1 MLNSMDCL
9 NLKIIYILII
19 GMSIITIVYGVQAYV
34 TFQVNS
40 ERLVESEALRNQVL
54 ASNLIQN
61 LDLFIEGRMI
71 DFQSL
76 EKAKE
81 IRDILKSS
89 NEEFS
94 QIEDLDEYLEQKN
107 PSIENF
113 DRYLPFITQ
122 AVEQKHQN
130 ELTAI
135 IKNYDQT
142 YGFDF
147 AEEFFVTNAYGANV
161 VLIFGVADYVQTDKE
176 WWQKTKDAGAYVG
189 EIEYFPAY
197 GTYAVPLGISI
208 SNESE
213 EFLGNIR
220 VLISIDHLLEDFFKN
235 IQLLEEQNKE
245 VILLNSDG
253 MIIYHN
259 KIIYGENLK
268 VNFMENLTEEEGNF
282 KFSRNDSKEII
293 SYAKSKES
301 SGLGLGWIV
310 ILTEKEEN
318 IISSLED
325 VRNSLALPAIIGA
338 LVTVIIGIIITVFVS
353 NPLTK
358 ITKTYKQL
366 SSGNFDVRLE
376 PSKLHEINLLSNSY
390 NDLSKSLKKLIE
402 TEKDL
407 AEERVKVKN
416 ERLTAI
422 GELSASMAHDM
433 KNPLAVIKTATDVLK
448 RKFKGD
454 DEKIDKLFSNIDI
467 GINRISHQIKDV
479 LEYVRITP
487 ANIKAVRL
495 DQMINTALNTIQIPP
510 NLTIKNSQTNIE
522 LNCDQQKMEIVLINL
537 ILNAVQ
543 AIGDNSGEISITSK
557 EDNLHYEINIENSG
571 PPIPEEL
578 ADKIF
583 EPLFTTK
590 FQGTGLGLATCKNI
604 IEQHGGSILVKN
616 NPTTFTIQFPKDVK
630 VDFENGGKVVKEE

>member
-1 MLNSMDCL
+1 MDCL
-9 NLKIIYILII
+9 HLKIIYILII
-19 GMSIITIVYGVQAYV
+19 GMSITTLVYGIQAYV

-81 IRDILKSS
+81 IRDILNSS
-89 NEEFS
+89 NQEFS
-94 QIEDLDEYLEQKN
+94 QIEDLDEYFDQKN
-107 PSIENF
+107 PPIENF

-147 AEEFFVTNAYGANV
+147 TEEFFITNAYGANV

-176 WWQKTKDAGAYVG
+176 WWQKTKDEGFYVG
-189 EIEYFPAY
+189 QIEYFPAY

-208 SNESE
+208 SNERG

-220 VLISIDHLLEDFFKN
+220 VLISIDHLLEDFLKN

-245 VILLNSDG
+245 VLLVNRDG
-253 MIIYHN
+253 MIIYDN
-259 KIIYGENLK
+259 KIIYGENLT
-268 VNFMENLTEEEGNF
+268 VNFMDNLTEAEGNF
-282 KFSRNDSKEII
+282 KFLRNDSKEII
-293 SYAKSKES
+293 SYAKSKEG
-301 SGLGLGWIV
+301 SGLGLEWIV

-325 VRNSLALPAIIGA
+325 IRNSLALPAIIGS

-353 NPLTK
+353 KPLTK
-358 ITKTYKQL
+358 ITKTYKL
-366 SSGNFDVRLE
+366 LALGNFEFRLK

-390 NDLSKSLKKLIE
+390 NELSKSLKKLIE

-433 KNPLAVIKTATDVLK
+433 KNPLAVIKTGIDVLEK
-448 RKFKGD
+448 KFKGN
-454 DEKIDKLFSNIDI
+454 DENIDKLFSNIDI

-487 ANIKAVRL
+487 ANITSVKL
-495 DQMINTALNTIQIPP
+495 DKMVDTALNTIQIPP
-510 NLTIKNSQTNIE
+510 TVIIKNPHSNIE

-537 ILNAVQ
+537 ILNAIQ
-543 AIGDNSGEISITSK
+543 AIGDNSGEIIISSK
-557 EDNLHYEINIENSG
+557 EDNSHYEVNIENSG

-578 ADKIF
+578 LDRIF
-583 EPLFTTK
+583 DPLFTTK

-616 NPTTFTIQFPKDVK
+616 NPTTFTIKFPKNVK
-630 VDFENGGKVVKEE
+630 VDLENGGKVVKEK

>member
-1 MLNSMDCL
+1 MDCL
-9 NLKIIYILII
+9 HLKIIYILII
-19 GMSIITIVYGVQAYV
+19 GMSITTLVYGIQAYV

-81 IRDILKSS
+81 IRDILNSS
-89 NEEFS
+89 NQEFS
-94 QIEDLDEYLEQKN
+94 QIEDLDEYFDQKN
-107 PSIENF
+107 PPIENF

-147 AEEFFVTNAYGANV
+147 VEEFFITNAYGANV

-176 WWQKTKDAGAYVG
+176 WWQKTKDEGFYVG
-189 EIEYFPAY
+189 QIEYFPAY

-208 SNESE
+208 SNERG

-220 VLISIDHLLEDFFKN
+220 VLISIDHLLEDFLKN

-245 VILLNSDG
+245 VLLVNRDG
-253 MIIYHN
+253 MIIYDN
-259 KIIYGENLK
+259 KIIYGENLT
-268 VNFMENLTEEEGNF
+268 VNFMDNLTEAEGNF
-282 KFSRNDSKEII
+282 KFLRNDSKEII
-293 SYAKSKES
+293 SYAKSKEG
-301 SGLGLGWIV
+301 SGLGLEWIV

-325 VRNSLALPAIIGA
+325 IRNSLALPAIIGS

-353 NPLTK
+353 KPLTK
-358 ITKTYKQL
+358 ITKTYKL
-366 SSGNFDVRLE
+366 LALGNFEFRLK

-390 NDLSKSLKKLIE
+390 NELSKSLKKLIE

-433 KNPLAVIKTATDVLK
+433 KNPLAVIKTGIDVLEK
-448 RKFKGD
+448 KFKGN
-454 DEKIDKLFSNIDI
+454 DENIDKLFSNIDI

-487 ANIKAVRL
+487 ANITSVKL
-495 DQMINTALNTIQIPP
+495 DKMVDTALNTIQIPP
-510 NLTIKNSQTNIE
+510 TVIIKNPHSNIE

-537 ILNAVQ
+537 ILNAIQ
-543 AIGDNSGEISITSK
+543 AIGDNSGEIIISSK
-557 EDNLHYEINIENSG
+557 EDNSHYEVNIENSG

-578 ADKIF
+578 LDRIF
-583 EPLFTTK
+583 DPLFTTK

-616 NPTTFTIQFPKDVK
+616 NPTTFTIKFPKNVK
-630 VDFENGGKVVKEE
+630 VDLENGGKVVKEK

>member
-1 MLNSMDCL
+1 MDCL
-9 NLKIIYILII
+9 HLKIIYILII
-19 GMSIITIVYGVQAYV
+19 GMSITTLVYGIQAYV

-81 IRDILKSS
+81 IRDILNSS
-89 NEEFS
+89 NQEFS
-94 QIEDLDEYLEQKN
+94 QIEDLDEYFDQKN
-107 PSIENF
+107 PPIENF

-147 AEEFFVTNAYGANV
+147 VEEFFITNAYGANV

-176 WWQKTKDAGAYVG
+176 WWQKTKDEGFYVG
-189 EIEYFPAY
+189 QIEYFPAY

-208 SNESE
+208 SNERG

-220 VLISIDHLLEDFFKN
+220 VLISIDHLLEDFLKN

-245 VILLNSDG
+245 VLLVNRDG
-253 MIIYHN
+253 MIIYDN
-259 KIIYGENLK
+259 KIIYGENLT
-268 VNFMENLTEEEGNF
+268 VNFMDNLTEAEGNF
-282 KFSRNDSKEII
+282 KFLRNDSKEII
-293 SYAKSKES
+293 SYAKSKEG
-301 SGLGLGWIV
+301 SGLGLEWIV

-325 VRNSLALPAIIGA
+325 IRNSLALPAIIGS

-353 NPLTK
+353 KPLTK
-358 ITKTYKQL
+358 ITKTYKL
-366 SSGNFDVRLE
+366 LALGNFEFRLK

-390 NDLSKSLKKLIE
+390 NELSKSLKKLIE

-433 KNPLAVIKTATDVLK
+433 KNPLAVIKTGIDVLGK
-448 RKFKGD
+448 KFKGN
-454 DEKIDKLFSNIDI
+454 DENIDKLFSNIDI

-487 ANIKAVRL
+487 ANITSVKL
-495 DQMINTALNTIQIPP
+495 DKMVDTALNTIQIPP
-510 NLTIKNSQTNIE
+510 TVIIKNPHSNIE

-537 ILNAVQ
+537 ILNAIQ
-543 AIGDNSGEISITSK
+543 AIGDNSGEIIISSK
-557 EDNLHYEINIENSG
+557 EDNSHYEVNIENSG

-578 ADKIF
+578 LDRIF
-583 EPLFTTK
+583 DPLFTTK

-616 NPTTFTIQFPKDVK
+616 NPTTFTIKFPKNVK
-630 VDFENGGKVVKEE
+630 VDLENGGKVVKEK